1 MRTLGL
7 TRPPPLRP
15 ARPETLER
23 MLEAFAGCNWRRRAR
38 AARARFRCSASLV
51 EAIAAEVPDEQAW
64 HPPPLE
70 AADEDSWDVSFVCVC
85 VCVCAC
91 VRARALARHGEEGSE
106 AAGGAQAHARACVET
121 LMQNGALS
129 LPTEPAAPYTPTQ
142 ACPELRRS
150 RRRC

>member
-1 MRTLGL
+1 MQLAAPR
-7 TRPPPLRP
+7 
-15 ARPETLER
+15 A
-23 MLEAFAGCNWRRRAR
+23 RRAR
-38 AARARFRCSASLV
+38 ALPLQREPRGGDRRRGAGRAGVAPPSPGGGGRRFLGRFFC
-51 EAIAAEVPDEQAW
+51 
-64 HPPPLE
+64 
-70 AADEDSWDVSFVCVC
+70 VCVC